1 MTLMGALREQLNDEK
16 QQTENGAIGYRTSG
30 RHLLDLNFAVGSMRN
45 WGDERI
51 LREYKKAYYEQ
62 PLLAVKWLF
71 YLRDIRGIGMGER
84 HIFQICMH
92 WLMEDHFEEVSGI
105 IGLIPEYGRFDD
117 WLALLDTKAK
127 DIIISKIM
135 YQLEQDLQAMIE
147 ERPASLLA
155 KWLPSCNTSSAS
167 TRKLG
172 KIVCQSLGFTER
184 TYRKILA
191 SLRAYIDVVEVK
203 MSSESW
209 GDIDY
214 SKVPSRAN
222 LIYGSAFL
230 HRDEVRRRA
239 FLDKLTRG
247 EAKIN
252 ADTLFPSDIVAKYY
266 QQSRFAWG
274 YGKLAEKDETLEGLW
289 KALPDY
295 VKGDAFTLVVRDGS
309 GSMQVN
315 VGNTKVTALNVSTA
329 LAIYFAE
336 HARGEFHNQFI
347 TFSSRPEMI
356 DLSEAKSLRDKID
369 ICETYRDCTNT
380 NLQDVFELILYTA
393 VDHHLSQEELPDNIL
408 IISDMEFDRA
418 IYKPSGEYGKASNV
432 YTQSLMAVIQN
443 KYAFY
448 GYEMPRLV
456 FWNVCSRTNTIPIQ
470 QSRAGVALVSGFNPA
485 VYNMVL
491 SNETDPY
498 QCLLKQINDKRY
510 EAVEKALE

>member
-1 MTLMGALREQLNDEK
+1 M
-16 QQTENGAIGYRTSG
+16 
-30 RHLLDLNFAVGSMRN
+30 
-45 WGDERI
+45 
-51 LREYKKAYYEQ
+51 
-62 PLLAVKWLF
+62 
-71 YLRDIRGIGMGER
+71 
-84 HIFQICMH
+84 
-92 WLMEDHFEEVSGI
+92 
-105 IGLIPEYGRFDD
+105 
-117 WLALLDTKAK
+117 
-127 DIIISKIM
+127 
-135 YQLEQDLQAMIE
+135 
-147 ERPASLLA
+147 
-155 KWLPSCNTSSAS
+155 
-167 TRKLG
+167 
-172 KIVCQSLGFTER
+172 
-184 TYRKILA
+184 
-191 SLRAYIDVVEVK
+191 
-203 MSSESW
+203 
-209 GDIDY
+209 
-214 SKVPSRAN
+214 
-222 LIYGSAFL
+222 
-230 HRDEVRRRA
+230 
-239 FLDKLTRG
+239 
-247 EAKIN
+247 
-252 ADTLFPSDIVAKYY
+252 
-266 QQSRFAWG
+266 AWG

-329 LAIYFAE
+329 LASYFAE

>member
-1 MTLMGALREQLNDEK
+1 MALMGALKEQLNHEK

-84 HIFQICMH
+84 HVFQICMH

-135 YQLEQDLQAMIE
+135 YQLEQDLQAMRE
-147 ERPASLLA
+147 ERPVSLLA

-266 QQSRFAWG
+266 QQPRFAWG

-289 KALPDY
+289 EALPDY

-309 GSMQVN
+309 GSMQVS

-356 DLSEAKSLRDKID
+356 NLSEAKSLRDKID

>member
-1 MTLMGALREQLNDEK
+1 M
-16 QQTENGAIGYRTSG
+16 
-30 RHLLDLNFAVGSMRN
+30 
-45 WGDERI
+45 
-51 LREYKKAYYEQ
+51 
-62 PLLAVKWLF
+62 
-71 YLRDIRGIGMGER
+71 
-84 HIFQICMH
+84 
-92 WLMEDHFEEVSGI
+92 
-105 IGLIPEYGRFDD
+105 IPEYGRFDD
-117 WLALLDTKAK
+117 WLCLLDTKAK
-127 DIIISKIM
+127 DTIISEIM
-135 YQLEQDLQAMIE
+135 YQLEQDLQAMRE
-147 ERPASLLA
+147 ERPVSLLA

-167 TRKLG
+167 TRKMG
-172 KIVCQSLGFTER
+172 KLVCQSLGFTER
-184 TYRKILA
+184 TYRKMLA

-203 MSSESW
+203 MSSKSW

-222 LIYGSAFL
+222 LLYGNAFL
-230 HRDEVRRRA
+230 HRDEIRRRA

-266 QQSRFAWG
+266 QPSRFEWG

-295 VKGDAFTLVVRDGS
+295 VNGDAFTLVVRDGS
-309 GSMQVN
+309 GSMQAS

-408 IISDMEFDRA
+408 IISDMEFDHA
-418 IYKPSGEYGKASNV
+418 IYKPSGEYGKASNA
-432 YTQSLMAVIQN
+432 YTQSLMGVIQR